1 VTSFIYFTHI
11 IVIKVTYM
19 SAEELYESL
28 EGLAEGEVSE
38 KEALEKIKK
47 ATPVEISKAEQRL
60 VQEEDF
66 GEEER

>member
-1 VTSFIYFTHI
+1 
-11 IVIKVTYM
+11 M